1 MAFSQRTSLN
11 TLKCSRANGK
21 SMIVGPSKPT
31 PQWGSREVQ
40 NAEAKWRVHKSS
52 WMNILIGAAIV
63 LTFFVLLLFL
73 DFLG

>member
-1 MAFSQRTSLN
+1 
-11 TLKCSRANGK
+11 
-21 SMIVGPSKPT
+21 MIVGPSKPT